1 MPCPATLKA
10 CPSIRDPE
18 STNPARRVFPCRA
31 VLRSHRPQNPYRIG
45 QPHYV
50 PVMWAGRGVSYPRLG
65 RPAECLRGTPDAGQ
79 CSSAVLHTSR
89 VPGEPHAA
97 QDRDSVVTRRSRA
110 NLQ

>member
-50 PVMWAGRGVSYPRLG
+50 PVMWAGRGCHTPAWGGQRSACAALPT
-65 RPAECLRGTPDAGQ
+65 PASAAAQCCTQAECTANPTPPKTA
-79 CSSAVLHTSR
+79 
-89 VPGEPHAA
+89 
-97 QDRDSVVTRRSRA
+97 TR
-110 NLQ
+110 